1 MSETEAQPAP
11 APADRASAPGG
22 LTDAQRRKGMRLACA
37 AQSLGM
43 ILQQMLFLGALGPL
57 FIKRLGGSDFQAMI
71 CPTLFGVLALLQIP
85 TSVLVSPAQG
95 KRAMLWCWGAMGF
108 FTLLAV
114 ALAALLGPGQP
125 AVWAVIA
132 ALGVGLVFHSCGGTF
147 WFPLLH
153 QVVPPERRG
162 RFFGKM
168 RALWGTTVFL
178 AVLAAGTFLGKD
190 PPLWRFYVVIS
201 LAVAAFLGRNFFV
214 ARIPLAHAALAA
226 DRDYGN
232 WKRHLRA
239 LLSRGEVVIFC
250 LYYTLLGFWGG
261 FLALPVVL
269 YMNHKG
275 WAVRDNVIIYSFASL
290 GMVIALAG
298 SGHLVDR
305 LGTKRVFLGTHVLL
319 CVVCFG
325 MVGIGAMPTGPAR
338 LLMPTALVLLGAA
351 RAVAALAC
359 TAQLFHLAPEQGR
372 VFFMSLGRILLFAG
386 PALAPPL
393 AGKLAQMAS
402 PAWRWQTPLGP
413 LDVFQVMF
421 AAAGVG
427 LVALLGMLRLVRDV
441 RAEEAAKAA
450 PTGR

>member
-1 MSETEAQPAP
+1 MTGPEGQPAGPP
-11 APADRASAPGG
+11 AGRSGAPEG
-22 LTDAQRRKGMRLACA
+22 LSDAQRTGGMRLACA
-37 AQSLGM
+37 GQSLGM

-57 FIKRLGGSDFQAMI
+57 FIKRLGGSDFQAMM
-71 CPTLFGVLALLQIP
+71 CPTLFGVLALLQLP
-85 TSVLVSPAQG
+85 TSVLVPPAQG
-95 KRAMLWCWGAMGF
+95 KRVMLWCWGAMGF
-108 FTLLAV
+108 FTILAV

-132 ALGVGLVFHSCGGTF
+132 ALGVGLIFHSCGGTF
-147 WFPLLH
+147 WFPLLY

-168 RALWGTTVFL
+168 RALWGAVVFA
-178 AVLAAGTFLGKD
+178 AVLAAGAFLGRD
-190 PPLWRFYVVIS
+190 PPLWRFYVVIG

-214 ARIPLAHAALAA
+214 ARIPLARAVVAA
-226 DRDYGN
+226 DRNYHD

-239 LLSRGEVVIFC
+239 MLARGEVMIFC
-250 LYYTLLGFWGG
+250 LYYTLLGFGGG

-372 VFFMSLGRILLFAG
+372 VLFMSLGRILLFAG
-386 PALAPPL
+386 PALSPPL
-393 AGKLAQMAS
+393 AGKLAQLAS
-402 PAWRWQTPLGP
+402 PAWRWRTFAGP

-421 AAAGVG
+421 AAAGLGLVG
-427 LVALLGMLRLVRDV
+427 LLWMLRLVRDV
-441 RAEEAAKAA
+441 RAE
-450 PTGR
+450 PR